1 MTTKKGFSIFVYNY
15 IALSISCSRCE
26 LSNYALKIPSQGQ
39 KSLKISHLIYVLTT
53 ELLELFKLR
62 DLIKYYLSCL
72 KEILLKCEATRGL
85 NPALGEHLEMDNT
98 AGIESKLVSID
109 TS

>member
-1 MTTKKGFSIFVYNY
+1 MFII
-15 IALSISCSRCE
+15 IALSISCSRCD

-72 KEILLKCEATRGL
+72 SYAWTQSGIRR
-85 NPALGEHLEMDNT
+85 ALRDG
-98 AGIESKLVSID
+98 
-109 TS
+109 

>member
-1 MTTKKGFSIFVYNY
+1 MTTKMGFSIFVYNY
-15 IALSISCSRCE
+15 IALSISCSRYE

-62 DLIKYYLSCL
+62 DLIKYYLS
-72 KEILLKCEATRGL
+72 
-85 NPALGEHLEMDNT
+85 
-98 AGIESKLVSID
+98 V
-109 TS
+109 